1 MVPDR
6 ETQKKYGSRA
16 MVAAIIAG
24 LLFIMAGQ
32 KPIGKGLLLGTIF
45 SVINFVIIGETI
57 PFTLRKSK
65 RKIYLVSFGSIIVRY
80 GLLALPLILAIQLQ
94 QFNLV
99 AVIFGIFMIQIVI
112 GADHLLK
119 IISCTLQK

>member
-1 MVPDR
+1 
-6 ETQKKYGSRA
+6 
-16 MVAAIIAG
+16 MVAAIVAG

-32 KPIGKGLLLGTIF
+32 KPIGKGLVLGTIF
-45 SVINFVIIGETI
+45 SVINFVLIGETI

-65 RKIYLVSFGSIIVRY
+65 GKIYLVSFGSILVRY
-80 GLLALPLILAIQLQ
+80 GLMALPLILAIQLQ

-99 AVIFGIFMIQIVI
+99 AVIFGIFMIQIMI

-119 IISCTLQK
+119 IISSTPGK

>member
-1 MVPDR
+1 MAPDR
-6 ETQKKYGSRA
+6 EAQKKYGSRA

-32 KPIGKGLLLGTIF
+32 KPIGKGLVLGTIF
-45 SVINFVIIGETI
+45 SVVNFVLIGETI
-57 PFTLRKSK
+57 PLTQRKSK
-65 RKIYLVSFGSIIVRY
+65 GKIYLVSFGSILLRY
-80 GLLALPLILAIQLQ
+80 GLMALPLIMAIQLQ

-119 IISCTLQK
+119 IISSTPGK

>member
-1 MVPDR
+1 
-6 ETQKKYGSRA
+6 

-32 KPIGKGLLLGTIF
+32 KPIGKGLVLGTIF
-45 SVINFVIIGETI
+45 SVVNFVLIGETI
-57 PFTLRKSK
+57 PLTQRKSK
-65 RKIYLVSFGSIIVRY
+65 GKIYLVSFGSILLRY
-80 GLLALPLILAIQLQ
+80 GLMALPLIMAIQLQ

-119 IISCTLQK
+119 IISSTPGK

>member
-1 MVPDR
+1 MAPDR
-6 ETQKKYGSRA
+6 EVQKKYGSRA

-32 KPIGKGLLLGTIF
+32 KPIGKGLVLGTIF
-45 SVINFVIIGETI
+45 SVINFVLIGETI
-57 PFTLRKSK
+57 PLTQRKSK
-65 RKIYLVSFGSIIVRY
+65 GKIYLVSFGSILLRY
-80 GLLALPLILAIQLQ
+80 GLMALPLIMAIQLQ

-119 IISCTLQK
+119 IISSTAGK

>member
-1 MVPDR
+1 MAPDR
-6 ETQKKYGSRA
+6 EVQKKYGSRA

-32 KPIGKGLLLGTIF
+32 KPIGKGLVLGTIF
-45 SVINFVIIGETI
+45 SVINFVLIGETI
-57 PFTLRKSK
+57 PLTQRKSK
-65 RKIYLVSFGSIIVRY
+65 GKIYLVSFGSILLRY
-80 GLLALPLILAIQLQ
+80 GLMALPLIMAIQLQ

-119 IISCTLQK
+119 IISSTPGK